1 MLRRAA
7 MVVRMA
13 LVQGSVVAADP
24 FAKPDVLIKAEE
36 ARRAIRTARIEWSVR
51 CPAATGDARERTYFH
66 TWRCAGDRFL
76 NERRGDDEG
85 VYSRGDGGRPLDA
98 QHQNPE
104 GFLMMDGVMW
114 HSEQRS
120 PLARVWNAQQRST
133 FDLFDLRR
141 LGFRV
146 TRASDEDM
154 DAVLRAA
161 GAPPIEY
168 GSPERDGGLIHL
180 SGHMSEADFH
190 WWIDD
195 SRDWNIV
202 RASMVH
208 RDGRTAGEVEF
219 DLALFDGR
227 WFPARARQ
235 YRGDKAGG
243 DLFED
248 LRIIAAEFNR
258 PEHPQVLTPESI
270 GIEPGTPLQ
279 YMLLDPP
286 TAAPVW
292 DGSAVVS
299 ITEFYDRVRA
309 GEAALGPTL
318 LRERARV
325 VARSER
331 LARVEAASAGVIER
345 VTWRDIDAAWERYTR
360 QFVERYRLEAKQSEQ
375 AWRVCEDCQRQ
386 AREFIDRNREKLE
399 ARDRAGGSPAI
410 AAAAASGDATATDG
424 AAPGDATAADGGAS
438 GNASA
443 ADRAASDAATHAAPK
458 RRDELLGRI
467 DEIFDKR
474 LKARLETI
482 PTGAQREAAAKLPPI
497 PEPRL
502 LSVNAENAAR
512 ADQGARTPR

>member
-1 MLRRAA
+1 MRVVTGVLLVVIGAA
-7 MVVRMA
+7 VAVGQSSTDMPEA
-13 LVQGSVVAADP
+13 LVQAD
-24 FAKPDVLIKAEE
+24 L
-36 ARRAIRTARIEWSVR
+36 ARTAIRTARIDWSIR
-51 CPAATGDARERTYFH
+51 WPTLAGDEGERTHFR
-66 TWRCAGDRFL
+66 TWRSAGDRYL
-76 NERRGDDEG
+76 QEQWGDDEG
-85 VYSRGDGGRPLDA
+85 VFRRGEGYEPLGA
-98 QHQNPE
+98 RFQNPE
-104 GFLMMDGVMW
+104 ATLWMDGAMW
-114 HSEQRS
+114 QHEARAVQ
-120 PLARVWNAQQRST
+120 ARVWNAERRALFQ
-133 FDLFDLRR
+133 LFDFRR
-141 LGFRV
+141 IGLHPV
-146 TRASDEDM
+146 DLYETV
-154 DAVLRAA
+154 DALNRKA
-161 GAPPIEY
+161 GLPPVQYE
-168 GSPERDGGLIHL
+168 SEMERDRFHVRGRLE
-180 SGHMSEADFH
+180 SGDVD
-190 WWIDD
+190 WWIDPT
-195 SRDWNIV
+195 RDWNVV
-202 RASMVH
+202 RSRIAQP
-208 RDGRTAGEVEF
+208 DGTAVCEQEYE
-219 DLALFDGR
+219 LRRFDGR
-227 WFPARARQ
+227 WFPARILTYA
-235 YRGDKAGG
+235 GAKASG
-243 DLFED
+243 
-248 LRIIAAEFNR
+248 RISRDIRVLAAEFDR

-270 GIEPGTPLQ
+270 GIEPGTLLQ

-512 ADQGARTPR
+512 TDQGARAPR